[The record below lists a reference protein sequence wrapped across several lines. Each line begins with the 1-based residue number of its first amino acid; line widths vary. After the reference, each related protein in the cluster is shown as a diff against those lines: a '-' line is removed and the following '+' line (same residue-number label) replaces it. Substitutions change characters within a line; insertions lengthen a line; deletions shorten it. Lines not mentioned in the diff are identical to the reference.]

1 MNPTQAGSFTTP
13 VSNALKAT
21 IQHHDSAVII
31 HARGEIDA
39 PMSTLGKIWSR
50 RRPRPPP
57 RRNHSWSTSTASIS
71 WAAAQSPSLLTR
83 PNGVDAGAWTCA
95 W

>member
-31 HARGEIDA
+31 HARGEI
-39 PMSTLGKIWSR
+39 R
-50 RRPRPPP
+50 RR
-57 RRNHSWSTSTASIS
+57 
-71 WAAAQSPSLLTR
+71 Q
-83 PNGVDAGAWTCA
+83 
-95 W
+95 

>member
-39 PMSTLGKIWSR
+39 ANEHTWQDLVTKAAAA
-50 RRPRPPP
+50 
-57 RRNHSWSTSTASIS
+57 TTAPEPLVVNLS